1 MIRWNHDIYHEL
13 PEYKEK
19 IDQLIG
25 QDPHFSTLI
34 DRYHDI
40 THQLDGMNRHVNA
53 SDATDLYT
61 LKRQRLQIKDT
72 LFTQLRSS

>member
-34 DRYHDI
+34 DRYNDI
-40 THQLDGMNRHVNA
+40 TQRVDGMNRHVNA
-53 SDATDLYT
+53 TDALDLYS
-61 LKRQRLQIKDT
+61 LKRQRLLIKDS
-72 LFTQLRSS
+72 LFTQLRTT